1 MTSNHPI
8 TPSFITDMLD
18 VLDRHGYARGD
29 DQHASRASPSSAT
42 WPASG
47 KAPRTTRPAPTLRLP
62 HPCPP
67 IPNPAA
73 RPPSTRS

>member
-29 DQHASRASPSSAT
+29 DQHASRAIGLIGDLARIWEGTQDHPSGAH
-42 WPASG
+42 P
-47 KAPRTTRPAPTLRLP
+47 RLP